1 MSCSGTNAYRYGTM
15 KEWVISI
22 TAVLADGTILTT
34 RKRPRK
40 SSAGYDLTHLII
52 GSEGTLALVT
62 ETVLKITALPRNLH
76 VGMATFPTLQAGVD
90 TAIAILKSGHLLEA
104 IELADKECMHAVNH
118 SKLAKQLMRET
129 PTLFVKFAGS
139 DETVTSQIAFV
150 ENTCTQHGSFS
161 FEASSEKTKIDAIWG
176 ARKCIGNA
184 LVTMK
189 KAPSDLFISTDA
201 AVPLSAMATLI
212 QETNAIIENQP
223 FSTADWFCANVG
235 HVGDGNVHTAL
246 VCAEGDKEKAE
257 RVLVEV
263 QRLALRLEGTITGEH
278 GVGMKL
284 RDMLVEEVG
293 EAGIG
298 VMRTVK
304 SGLDPRG
311 ILNPD
316 KVFRMEK
323 ETSVGSGRLERL

>member
-15 KEWVISI
+15 KEWVVSI
-22 TAVLADGTILTT
+22 TAVLADGTVVTT

-62 ETVLKITALPRNLH
+62 EAVLKITPSPQNLH
-76 VGMATFPTLQAGVD
+76 VGMATFPSLQAGVE

-104 IELADKECMHAVNH
+104 IELADQEAVRAINH
-118 SKLAKQLMRET
+118 SKLAREVMRET

-139 DETVTSQIAFV
+139 KETISSQIGFV
-150 ENTCTQHGSFS
+150 EKTCREEGSLS
-161 FEASSEKTKIDAIWG
+161 WEASNRKERIDTIWG

-189 KAPSDLFISTDA
+189 TLPTDLFISTDA
-201 AVPLSAMATLI
+201 AVPISAMAKLI
-212 QETNAIIENQP
+212 EETNAIIANRP
-223 FSTADWFCANVG
+223 FPTDKWFCANVG
-235 HVGDGNVHTAL
+235 HVGDGNVHTAI
-246 VCAEGDKEKAE
+246 VCPAEDKEKTE
-257 RVLVEV
+257 QVLVEV
-263 QRLALRLEGTITGEH
+263 QRVALSLDGTITGEH
-278 GVGMKL
+278 GVGLKL

-293 EAGIG
+293 EAGVG
-298 VMRTVK
+298 VMRSVK
-304 SGLDPRG
+304 RSLDPRA

-316 KVFRMEK
+316 KVFRLEG
-323 ETSVGSGRLERL
+323 EVSGRNGLERL